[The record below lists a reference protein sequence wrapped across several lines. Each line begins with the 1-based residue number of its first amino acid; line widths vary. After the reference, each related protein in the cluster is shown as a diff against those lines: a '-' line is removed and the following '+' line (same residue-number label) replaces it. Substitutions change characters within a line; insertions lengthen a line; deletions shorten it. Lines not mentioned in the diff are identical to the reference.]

1 MFNPLDERLNDLYR
15 EEMRRKAARKRL
27 AGESRR
33 RGRPVF
39 VLRMYRPVLN
49 QLGHWLV
56 LSGTRL
62 QRRYGDMYET
72 APMQQNR
79 PAHSGNI

>member
-15 EEMRRKAARKRL
+15 EEMRRRAARERL

-33 RGRPVF
+33 RGRPAH
-39 VLRMYRPVLN
+39 VLRMYRPALN

-56 LSGTRL
+56 LSGTGL
-62 QRRYGDMYET
+62 QRRYGDMCET
-72 APMQQNR
+72 VPMQHKR